1 MGGSR
6 AMYSMA
12 ESYMIP
18 YTFAKLHPKYK
29 TPVNALYLI
38 GALSVL
44 APFAGRKMLVW
55 IVDAGNFGCCIAYCM
70 VSISFMI
77 LRKKEPDMERP
88 YKVKNYK
95 FIGAMAVLMS
105 GFMVVMYLIP
115 GSGAALVWQEW
126 IMAGGW
132 CILGV
137 VFCIVCKRKY
147 KEKFGILVEIISDED
162 AVALQ
167 SSDEE
172 ISAALDVA
180 IDAAINKILSE
191 RKVRFE

>member
-1 MGGSR
+1 
-6 AMYSMA
+6 
-12 ESYMIP
+12 
-18 YTFAKLHPKYK
+18 
-29 TPVNALYLI
+29 
-38 GALSVL
+38 
-44 APFAGRKMLVW
+44 
-55 IVDAGNFGCCIAYCM
+55 
-70 VSISFMI
+70 
-77 LRKKEPDMERP
+77 
-88 YKVKNYK
+88 
-95 FIGAMAVLMS
+95 MAVLMS

-137 VFCIVCKRKY
+137 VFCIVCRRKY
-147 KEKFGILVEIISDED
+147 KEKFGILVEIVSDED
-162 AVALQ
+162 ALALQ